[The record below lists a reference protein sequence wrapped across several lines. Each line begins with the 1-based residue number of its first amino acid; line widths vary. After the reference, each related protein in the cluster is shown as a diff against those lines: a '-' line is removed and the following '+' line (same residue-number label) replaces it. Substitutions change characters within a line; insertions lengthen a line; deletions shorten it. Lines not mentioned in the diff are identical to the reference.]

1 MTRYNSAESAT
12 LQPTPPLTRHPSEE
26 GIFSLPLLGGVAE
39 GRGGFPFLSP
49 LGRGG
54 PELGEACPEPP
65 STSLHYAQDERGRRR
80 TGWVLPRFLR
90 CRRAAGTALTAALFT
105 LMSLAGIAF
114 ASDHV
119 WLVYQRD
126 LLKAATD
133 AASIATTKALH
144 ALPSSLTNKKVK
156 KKLLPTAKR
165 YILAN
170 IPEGYR
176 DQVKKTWEVSI
187 RPNRKAGTVRVFATA
202 DLGGAIFGTW
212 LWGTVVSATKAKSK
226 TERVESLSEVVLA
239 IDITSSMHGTLAGG
253 KTRMQA
259 VKTAALTL
267 VDVLT
272 EGAGKSVA
280 VGLVPWHFQ
289 VTLDPATR
297 TRWTDNNW
305 ARYPTKQYYPNPGG
319 NGPGEW
325 QDPLPSQPEAWKG
338 CVDQRQTSGSNPLGL
353 STVSPRVAPFT
364 MGFYSATVPE
374 SNIGSRIAIAFTCD
388 PSKGRGEGQVCY
400 AGCAEDENKCGKSE
414 ALPYRSCLSE
424 DICFDLS
431 GRVEHQRP
439 QWNCEPDS
447 SLSLSALPPIQPLTE
462 DTTTIKD
469 GITALEP
476 AGAVTYSALGVLWGH
491 RLLAPT
497 WRDAWGDP
505 VHPVDPSQHQGA
517 QKALVLLTDGQ
528 DTYARYTKATLEEHR
543 QTACKAAKDAG
554 IKVFVIGV
562 GDLPRAQLTQCSS
575 QDRDPSGEY
584 LFLYQNATAENLQA
598 AFESIGR
605 QLVRF
610 RRVS

>member
-12 LQPTPPLTRHPSEE
+12 LQPTPASFDPVHPERSEAKSKEAQDRLRQAQDHPSR
-26 GIFSLPLLGGVAE
+26 E
-39 GRGGFPFLSP
+39 GRGKGTHPGLRPP
-49 LGRGG
+49 LRGG
-54 PELGEACPEPP
+54 EEKISPP
-65 STSLHYAQDERGRRR
+65 RRGAALAA
-80 TGWVLPRFLR
+80 GWVLPRFLR

-144 ALPSSLTNKKVK
+144 ALPSSLTNKQVK
-156 KKLLPTAKR
+156 NKLRPTAKR

-176 DQVKKTWEVSI
+176 DQVKKTWEVFI

-212 LWGTVVSATKAKSK
+212 LWGTVVSKTKAKSK
-226 TERVESLSEVVLA
+226 TERIESITEVALA
-239 IDITSSMHGTLAGG
+239 IDITGSMNTHLGGG

-272 EGAGKSVA
+272 NGGGKSVA
-280 VGLVPWHFQ
+280 IGLVPWHDL
-289 VTLDPATR
+289 VTLDQATR
-297 TRWTDNNW
+297 TRWEDKAW
-305 ARYPTKQYYPNPGG
+305 ATPPTRQYYPNPG
-319 NGPGEW
+319 NRKAGEW
-325 QDPLPSQPEAWKG
+325 QTVTPSKPEAWKG
-338 CVDQRQTSGSNPLGL
+338 CVEQRSTSDSNPPPPDL
-353 STVSPRVAPFT
+353 STVHPKNAPFT
-364 MGFYSATVPE
+364 MGFYSADLHSTGNALVAYE
-374 SNIGSRIAIAFTCD
+374 CD
-388 PSKGRGEGQVCY
+388 PSTNLSCY
-400 AGCAEDENKCGKSE
+400 AGCAQDRNKCGTTEQMPVS
-414 ALPYRSCLSE
+414 YCFGGSCLE
-424 DICFDLS
+424 YMIPV
-431 GRVEHQRP
+431 RHIWP
-439 QWNCEPDS
+439 QKSCEPHTDS
-447 SLSLSALPPIQPLTE
+447 KSLSPLPPIQPLTT
-462 DTTTIKD
+462 DVATVKRS
-469 GITALEP
+469 ITNLEQV
-476 AGAVTYSALGVLWGH
+476 GHNTYSALGVLWGH

-517 QKALVLLTDGQ
+517 QKALVVLTDGQ
-528 DTYARYTKATLEEHR
+528 DLYYRYAKATLEEHR